1 MRGVFVIKIIYNK
14 DKDLRTIEDALD
26 NNLDNLHF
34 YIPKKLQ
41 GNFYCRLVD
50 SNESESILKLSK
62 SDSSDKL
69 YNIYKI
75 SLDNFIT
82 CGNGDIKLSIIFIE
96 NNLSYSSNIVTLDL
110 KCDNFKSISQLYYLD
125 NLSAEIISKYKKIIK
140 LTEMNINIYK
150 DIQEVI
156 DKQWLLQ

>member
-26 NNLDNLHF
+26 NSLDNLHF

-41 GNFYCRLVD
+41 GSFYCRLVD

-69 YNIYKI
+69 YNVYKV
-75 SLDNFIT
+75 SLDNFIS
-82 CGNGDIKLSIIFIE
+82 CINGDIKLSILHIE
-96 NNLSYSSNIVTLDL
+96 NDLFYMTKDIKINLTLD
-110 KCDNFKSISQLYYLD
+110 KSKSAMQLYFLD
-125 NLSAEIISKYKKIIK
+125 DLTSEVISKYNKIIE

-150 DIQEVI
+150 DIKEVI
-156 DKQWLLQ
+156 GK

>member
-26 NNLDNLHF
+26 NSLDNLHF

-62 SDSSDKL
+62 SDSNDKL
-69 YNIYKI
+69 YNVYKV
-75 SLDNFIT
+75 SLDNFIS
-82 CGNGDIKLSIIFIE
+82 CINGDIKLSILHIE
-96 NNLSYSSNIVTLDL
+96 NDL
-110 KCDNFKSISQLYYLD
+110 FYM
-125 NLSAEIISKYKKIIK
+125 
-140 LTEMNINIYK
+140 TK
-150 DIQEVI
+150 DIKI
-156 DKQWLLQ
+156 NLLFIKMKYRVYI

>member
-26 NNLDNLHF
+26 NSLDNLHF

-50 SNESESILKLSK
+50 TNETESILKISK
-62 SDSSDKL
+62 TDSSDKL
-69 YNIYKI
+69 YDIYKV
-75 SLDNFIT
+75 SLDNFVA
-82 CGNGDIKLSIIFIE
+82 CCNGDIKLSIFHIE
-96 NNLSYSSNIVTLDL
+96 NNLPYISNDIQVKLRFD
-110 KCDNFKSISQLYYLD
+110 KCKSMMQLYFMD
-125 NLSAEIISKYKKIIK
+125 NLTTEVVNKYKKIIE

-150 DIQEVI
+150 DIKEVV
-156 DKQWLLQ
+156 DK

>member
-26 NNLDNLHF
+26 NSLDNLHF

-41 GNFYCRLVD
+41 GSFYCRLVD

-69 YNIYKI
+69 YDIYKV
-75 SLDNFIT
+75 SLDNFIS
-82 CGNGDIKLSIIFIE
+82 CGNGNIKLSILHIE
-96 NNLSYSSNIVTLDL
+96 NNIPYISADIQLNLIFD
-110 KCDNFKSISQLYYLD
+110 KCKSAMQLYFMDDLTSEVI
-125 NLSAEIISKYKKIIK
+125 NKYKKIVE
-140 LTEMNINIYK
+140 LTEMNINIYN
-150 DIQEVI
+150 DIKETI
-156 DKQWLLQ
+156 DK

>member
-14 DKDLRTIEDALD
+14 DKDLRIIEDALD
-26 NNLDNLHF
+26 NSLDNLHF

-50 SNESESILKLSK
+50 TNETESILKLAK

-69 YNIYKI
+69 YDIYKV

-82 CGNGDIKLSIIFIE
+82 CCNGDIKLSIFYME
-96 NNLSYSSNIVTLDL
+96 NNLPYASKDIQVNL
-110 KCDNFKSISQLYYLD
+110 NFDKSKSITQLYFMDSLTT
-125 NLSAEIISKYKKIIK
+125 EIINKYKKIIE

-150 DIQEVI
+150 DIKEVV
-156 DKQWLLQ
+156 DK

>member
-26 NNLDNLHF
+26 NSLDNLHF

-41 GNFYCRLVD
+41 GSFYCRLVD

-69 YNIYKI
+69 YDIYKV
-75 SLDNFIT
+75 SLDNFIA
-82 CGNGDIKLSIIFIE
+82 CGNGNIKLSILHIE
-96 NNLSYSSNIVTLDL
+96 NNIPYISADIQLNLIFD
-110 KCDNFKSISQLYYLD
+110 KCKSAMQLYFMDDLTSEVI
-125 NLSAEIISKYKKIIK
+125 NKYKKIVE
-140 LTEMNINIYK
+140 LTEMNINIYN
-150 DIQEVI
+150 DIKETI
-156 DKQWLLQ
+156 DK

>member
-14 DKDLRTIEDALD
+14 DKDLRIIEDALD
-26 NNLDNLHF
+26 NSLDNLHF

-50 SNESESILKLSK
+50 TNETESILKLAK

-69 YNIYKI
+69 YDIYKV
-75 SLDNFIT
+75 SLDNFVS
-82 CGNGDIKLSIIFIE
+82 CVNGKIDLSILHLEDRLPYI
-96 NNLSYSSNIVTLDL
+96 SSSVHLDINFD
-110 KCDNFKSISQLYYLD
+110 KCKTAMQLYFMDDLT
-125 NLSAEIISKYKKIIK
+125 SHIVGKYKKIVE

-150 DIQEVI
+150 DIKEVL
-156 DKQWLLQ
+156 DK

>member
-14 DKDLRTIEDALD
+14 DKDLRLIEDALD

-34 YIPKKLQ
+34 YIPKTLQ
-41 GNFYCRLVD
+41 GSFYCRLVD
-50 SNESESILKLSK
+50 SNESECILKLSK
-62 SDSSDKL
+62 SDNSDKL

-96 NNLSYSSNIVTLDL
+96 NNLPYSSNIVTLDL

-125 NLSAEIISKYKKIIK
+125 NLSAEVISKYKKIIK

-156 DKQWLLQ
+156 DKQ

>member
-69 YNIYKI
+69 YDIYKI

-96 NNLSYSSNIVTLDL
+96 NNLPYSSNIVTLDL
-110 KCDNFKSISQLYYLD
+110 KCNNFKSISQLYYLD
-125 NLSAEIISKYKKIIK
+125 NLSAEVISKYKKIIK

-156 DKQWLLQ
+156 DKQ

>member
-26 NNLDNLHF
+26 NSLDNLHF

-41 GNFYCRLVD
+41 GSFYCRLVD

-69 YNIYKI
+69 YDIYKV
-75 SLDNFIT
+75 SLDNFIS
-82 CGNGDIKLSIIFIE
+82 CGNGNIKLSILHIE
-96 NNLSYSSNIVTLDL
+96 NNMPYISADIQLNLIFD
-110 KCDNFKSISQLYYLD
+110 KCKSAMQLYFMDDLTSEVI
-125 NLSAEIISKYKKIIK
+125 NKYKKIVE
-140 LTEMNINIYK
+140 LTEMNINIYN
-150 DIQEVI
+150 DIKETI
-156 DKQWLLQ
+156 DK

>member
-26 NNLDNLHF
+26 NSLDNLHF

-62 SDSSDKL
+62 SDGSDKL
-69 YNIYKI
+69 YDIYKV
-75 SLDNFIT
+75 SLDNFIS
-82 CGNGDIKLSIIFIE
+82 CGNGNIKLSILHIE
-96 NNLSYSSNIVTLDL
+96 NNIPYISADIQLNLIFD
-110 KCDNFKSISQLYYLD
+110 KCKSAMQLYFMDDLTSEVI
-125 NLSAEIISKYKKIIK
+125 NKYKKIVE
-140 LTEMNINIYK
+140 LTEMNINIYN
-150 DIQEVI
+150 DIKETI
-156 DKQWLLQ
+156 DK

>member
-62 SDSSDKL
+62 SDNSDKL
-69 YNIYKI
+69 YDIYKV
-75 SLDNFIT
+75 SLDNFIS
-82 CGNGDIKLSIIFIE
+82 CGNGNIKLSILHME
-96 NNLSYSSNIVTLDL
+96 NNIPYISADIQLNLIFD
-110 KCDNFKSISQLYYLD
+110 KCKSAMQLYFMDDLTSEVI
-125 NLSAEIISKYKKIIK
+125 NKYKKIVE
-140 LTEMNINIYK
+140 LTEMNINIYN
-150 DIQEVI
+150 DIKETI
-156 DKQWLLQ
+156 DK

>member
-41 GNFYCRLVD
+41 GSFYCRLVD

-69 YNIYKI
+69 YDIYKV
-75 SLDNFIT
+75 SLDNFIS
-82 CGNGDIKLSIIFIE
+82 CGNGNIKLSILHIE
-96 NNLSYSSNIVTLDL
+96 NNMPYISADIQLNLIFD
-110 KCDNFKSISQLYYLD
+110 KCKSAMQLYFMDDLTSEVI
-125 NLSAEIISKYKKIIK
+125 NKYKKIVE
-140 LTEMNINIYK
+140 LTEMNINIYN
-150 DIQEVI
+150 DIKETI
-156 DKQWLLQ
+156 DK

>member
-26 NNLDNLHF
+26 NSLDNLHF

-41 GNFYCRLVD
+41 GSFYCRLVD

-69 YNIYKI
+69 YDIYKV
-75 SLDNFIT
+75 SLDNFIS
-82 CGNGDIKLSIIFIE
+82 CGNGNIKLSILHIE
-96 NNLSYSSNIVTLDL
+96 NNIPYISADIQLNLIFD
-110 KCDNFKSISQLYYLD
+110 KCKSAMQLYFMDDLTSEVV
-125 NLSAEIISKYKKIIK
+125 NKYKKIVE
-140 LTEMNINIYK
+140 LTEMNINIYN
-150 DIQEVI
+150 DIKETI
-156 DKQWLLQ
+156 DK

>member
-26 NNLDNLHF
+26 NNIDNLHF

-69 YNIYKI
+69 YDIYKV
-75 SLDNFIT
+75 SLDNFIS
-82 CGNGDIKLSIIFIE
+82 CGNGNIKLSILHIE
-96 NNLSYSSNIVTLDL
+96 NNIPYISADIQLNLIFD
-110 KCDNFKSISQLYYLD
+110 KCKSAMQLYFMDDLTSEVI
-125 NLSAEIISKYKKIIK
+125 NKYKKIVE
-140 LTEMNINIYK
+140 LTEMNINIYN
-150 DIQEVI
+150 DIKETI
-156 DKQWLLQ
+156 DK

>member
-26 NNLDNLHF
+26 NSLDNLHF

-62 SDSSDKL
+62 SDSNDKL
-69 YNIYKI
+69 YNVYKV
-75 SLDNFIT
+75 SLDNFIS
-82 CGNGDIKLSIIFIE
+82 CINGDIKLSILHIE
-96 NNLSYSSNIVTLDL
+96 NDLFYMTKDIKINLTLD
-110 KCDNFKSISQLYYLD
+110 KSKSAMQLYFLD
-125 NLSAEIISKYKKIIK
+125 DLTSEVISKYNKIIE

-150 DIQEVI
+150 DIKEVI
-156 DKQWLLQ
+156 GK

>member
-14 DKDLRTIEDALD
+14 DKDLRLIEDALD

-41 GNFYCRLVD
+41 GSFYCRLVD
-50 SNESESILKLSK
+50 SNDFESILKLSK

-69 YNIYKI
+69 YNIYKV
-75 SLDNFIT
+75 SLDNFIA
-82 CGNGDIKLSIIFIE
+82 CANGDMKLSILFIE
-96 NNLSYSSNIVTLDL
+96 NDLPHISNNIQINLN
-110 KCDNFKSISQLYYLD
+110 CDNMKSIAQLYYID
-125 NLSAEIISKYKKIIK
+125 SVTMEIINKYKKIVQ

-150 DIQEVI
+150 DIQEVMN
-156 DKQWLLQ
+156 K

>member
-26 NNLDNLHF
+26 NSLDNLHF

-69 YNIYKI
+69 YNVYKV
-75 SLDNFIT
+75 SLDNFIS
-82 CGNGDIKLSIIFIE
+82 CINGDIKLSILHIE
-96 NNLSYSSNIVTLDL
+96 NDLFYMTKDIKINLTLD
-110 KCDNFKSISQLYYLD
+110 KSKSAMQLYFLD
-125 NLSAEIISKYKKIIK
+125 DLTSEVISKYNKIIE

-150 DIQEVI
+150 DITEVI
-156 DKQWLLQ
+156 GK

>member
-26 NNLDNLHF
+26 NSLDNLHF

-69 YNIYKI
+69 YDIYKV
-75 SLDNFIT
+75 SLDNFIS
-82 CGNGDIKLSIIFIE
+82 CGNGNIKLSILHIE
-96 NNLSYSSNIVTLDL
+96 NNIPYISADIQLNLIFD
-110 KCDNFKSISQLYYLD
+110 KCKSAMQLYFMDDLTSEVI
-125 NLSAEIISKYKKIIK
+125 NKYKKIVE
-140 LTEMNINIYK
+140 LTEMNINIYN
-150 DIQEVI
+150 DIKETI
-156 DKQWLLQ
+156 DK

>member
-69 YNIYKI
+69 YDIYKV
-75 SLDNFIT
+75 SLDNFIS
-82 CGNGDIKLSIIFIE
+82 CGNGNIKLSILHIE
-96 NNLSYSSNIVTLDL
+96 NNMPYISADIQLNLIFD
-110 KCDNFKSISQLYYLD
+110 KCKSAMQLYFMDDLTSEVI
-125 NLSAEIISKYKKIIK
+125 NKYKKIVE
-140 LTEMNINIYK
+140 LTEMNINIYN
-150 DIQEVI
+150 DIKETI
-156 DKQWLLQ
+156 DK

>member
-26 NNLDNLHF
+26 NSLDNLHF

-62 SDSSDKL
+62 SDNNDKL
-69 YNIYKI
+69 YNIYKV
-75 SLDNFIT
+75 SLDNFIN
-82 CGNGDIKLSIIFIE
+82 CINGDIKLSILHIE
-96 NNLSYSSNIVTLDL
+96 NDLFYMTKDIKINLTLD
-110 KCDNFKSISQLYYLD
+110 KSRSAMQLYFLD
-125 NLSAEIISKYKKIIK
+125 DLTSEVISKYNKIIE

-150 DIQEVI
+150 DIKEVI
-156 DKQWLLQ
+156 GK

>member
-69 YNIYKI
+69 YDIYKV
-75 SLDNFIT
+75 SLDNFIS
-82 CGNGDIKLSIIFIE
+82 CGNGNIKLSILHIE
-96 NNLSYSSNIVTLDL
+96 NNIPYISADIQLNLIFD
-110 KCDNFKSISQLYYLD
+110 KCKSAMQLYFMDDLTSEVI
-125 NLSAEIISKYKKIIK
+125 NKYKKIVE
-140 LTEMNINIYK
+140 LTEMNINIYN
-150 DIQEVI
+150 DIKETI
-156 DKQWLLQ
+156 DK

>member
-26 NNLDNLHF
+26 NSLDNLHF

-69 YNIYKI
+69 YNVYKV
-75 SLDNFIT
+75 SLDNFIS
-82 CGNGDIKLSIIFIE
+82 CINGDIKLSILHIE
-96 NNLSYSSNIVTLDL
+96 NDLFYMTKDIKINLTLD
-110 KCDNFKSISQLYYLD
+110 KSKSAMQLYFLD
-125 NLSAEIISKYKKIIK
+125 DLTSEVISKYNKIIE

-150 DIQEVI
+150 DIKEVI
-156 DKQWLLQ
+156 GK

>member
-26 NNLDNLHF
+26 NSLDNLHF

-62 SDSSDKL
+62 SDNNDKL
-69 YNIYKI
+69 YNIYKV
-75 SLDNFIT
+75 SLDNFIS
-82 CGNGDIKLSIIFIE
+82 CGNGNIKLSILHIE
-96 NNLSYSSNIVTLDL
+96 NNIPYISADIQLNLIFD
-110 KCDNFKSISQLYYLD
+110 KCKSAMQLYFMDDLTSEVI
-125 NLSAEIISKYKKIIK
+125 NKYKKIVE
-140 LTEMNINIYK
+140 LTEMNINIYN
-150 DIQEVI
+150 DIKETI
-156 DKQWLLQ
+156 D

>member
-26 NNLDNLHF
+26 NSLDNLHF

-41 GNFYCRLVD
+41 GSFYCRLVD

-69 YNIYKI
+69 YDIYKV
-75 SLDNFIT
+75 SLDNFIS
-82 CGNGDIKLSIIFIE
+82 CENGNIKLSILQNCWIWSDKCRW
-96 NNLSYSSNIVTLDL
+96 LRLNIG
-110 KCDNFKSISQLYYLD
+110 NSIRSI
-125 NLSAEIISKYKKIIK
+125 EIIEIILNIIK
-140 LTEMNINIYK
+140 
-150 DIQEVI
+150 V
-156 DKQWLLQ
+156 

>member
-26 NNLDNLHF
+26 NSLDNLHF

-62 SDSSDKL
+62 SDNSDKL
-69 YNIYKI
+69 YDIYKV
-75 SLDNFIT
+75 SLDNFIS
-82 CGNGDIKLSIIFIE
+82 CGNGNIKLSILHIE
-96 NNLSYSSNIVTLDL
+96 NNIPYISADIQLNLIFD
-110 KCDNFKSISQLYYLD
+110 KCKSAMQLYFMDDLTSEVI
-125 NLSAEIISKYKKIIK
+125 NKYKKIVE
-140 LTEMNINIYK
+140 LTEMNINIYN
-150 DIQEVI
+150 DIKETI
-156 DKQWLLQ
+156 DK

>member
-26 NNLDNLHF
+26 NSLDNLHF

-41 GNFYCRLVD
+41 GSFYCRLVD

-69 YNIYKI
+69 YDIYKV
-75 SLDNFIT
+75 SLDNFIS
-82 CGNGDIKLSIIFIE
+82 CGNGNIKLSILHIE
-96 NNLSYSSNIVTLDL
+96 NNIPYISADIQLNLIFD
-110 KCDNFKSISQLYYLD
+110 KCRSAMQLYFMDDLTSEVI
-125 NLSAEIISKYKKIIK
+125 NKYKKIVE
-140 LTEMNINIYK
+140 LTEMNINIYN
-150 DIQEVI
+150 DIKETI
-156 DKQWLLQ
+156 DK